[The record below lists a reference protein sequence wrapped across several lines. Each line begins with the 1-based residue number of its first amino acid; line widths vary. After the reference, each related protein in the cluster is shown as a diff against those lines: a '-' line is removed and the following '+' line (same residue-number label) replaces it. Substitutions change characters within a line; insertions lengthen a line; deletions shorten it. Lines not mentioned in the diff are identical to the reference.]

1 MLWATRLTIVLG
13 IVVTCSVFSTCPLIR
28 LVIMLKMAAFS
39 RRLSGNQASNLNI
52 RTLRV
57 TTVGIAKRT
66 LHISWM
72 PRGCHL
78 DVTNMH
84 TFPNSQIKQS
94 CTSPQHAHG
103 LRPLSD
109 GAQNGLPHGRFA
121 TPTNVVAADG
131 DALVQ
136 LQECYPCRLELL
148 IDVRCWDTVLG
159 EADDVFQNASTGYHS
174 LNGQATNR

>member
-1 MLWATRLTIVLG
+1 MYLHRIVINL
-13 IVVTCSVFSTCPLIR
+13 CF
-28 LVIMLKMAAFS
+28 AFS
-39 RRLSGNQASNLNI
+39 HYAIVMCMHTWVDRSCSSTGLGWNRKANTAYLVDA
-52 RTLRV
+52 
-57 TTVGIAKRT
+57 
-66 LHISWM
+66 SWM
-72 PRGCHL
+72 PLGCPL

-103 LRPLSD
+103 LRPLPD
-109 GAQNGLPHGRFA
+109 GAPSGLPHGLFA

-136 LQECYPCRLELL
+136 LQECYLCRLELL

-159 EADDVFQNASTGYHS
+159 EADDVFQAARTGYHS
-174 LNGQATNR
+174 LNGQATNRW